1 MSDCNSVLDQY
12 GTLPVMLQALLELSS
27 TVNDKWDRQN
37 YQPNIALQQMQWH
50 VQQNDTNTDILLF
63 CLKKSNGQGKDIN
76 ILKLEC

>member
-50 VQQNDTNTDILLF
+50 VQPNDTNTDTLLL
-63 CLKKSNGQGKDIN
+63 CLKKSNGQGKN
-76 ILKLEC
+76 ILN